1 MNIVVGISGATGVI
15 FGIRILEVLRRQPDV
30 FTHLVVSPS
39 ASKTIVLETRFN
51 EGQVIALADKV
62 YPFRNIA
69 ASISSGSFPVDA
81 MVVAP
86 CSAKT
91 LAGIATGY
99 SDNLLVRAAEVTLKE
114 RRRLILMVR
123 ETPLHAVHLQ
133 NMLTVTQ
140 MGAIV
145 MPPVP
150 AFYHRPNT
158 IEEIVD
164 QTVNRALD
172 LLGIPLPKDLFE
184 RWDGG
189 RSDPADREPLTS
201 ANPSS
206 RQGDNNGET
215 ASD

>member
-1 MNIVVGISGATGVI
+1 MNIVVGISGATGVV
-15 FGIRILEVLRRQPDV
+15 FGIRILEALRSQAAI
-30 FTHLVVSPS
+30 FSHLVVSPS
-39 ASKTIVLETRFN
+39 AQKTISMETPWN

-62 YPFRNIA
+62 HAFSNIA

-81 MVVAP
+81 MVIAP

-91 LAGIATGY
+91 LAGIAMGY

-114 RRRLILMVR
+114 RRRLVLLVR

-150 AFYHRPNT
+150 AFYHRPT
-158 IEEIVD
+158 TVEQIID

-172 LLGIPLPKDLFE
+172 LLGVRLEADLFQ

-189 RSDPADREPLTS
+189 RSAQTGREPLS
-201 ANPSS
+201 AAHRP
-206 RQGDNNGET
+206 RQGVVHDDEN
-215 ASD
+215 SR